1 MSPLAVHP
9 RVLCLHRPCEAAAL
23 AGQLH
28 ARGFAVVQA
37 SSYDD
42 AIAALDRFRPHAVVA
57 DVDLGEA
64 GGLRLLRRIAVPSDT
79 GAHAP
84 LAWVAL
90 SSAEHVPSLPSAGGA
105 LVHTPCPPFVV
116 VTALCRVLAAMAAG
130 RGAAGLALARLLG
143 FARAR
148 APGRRHFVPRPRP
161 IEPDE

>member
-9 RVLCLHRPCEAAAL
+9 RVLCLHRPREAATL
-23 AGQLH
+23 ATQLH
-28 ARGFAVVQA
+28 ARGFAVAQA
-37 SSYDD
+37 YSYDD
-42 AIAALDRFRPHAVVA
+42 AIAALARFRPHAIVA

-64 GGLRLLRRIAVPSDT
+64 GGLQLLRRVATVVD
-79 GAHAP
+79 AHAP

-90 SSAEHVPSLPSAGGA
+90 SSAEQVPSLPRAGGA
-105 LVHTPCPPFVV
+105 LVHTPCPPFVI

-148 APGRRHFVPRPRP
+148 APGRRHFVPRP
-161 IEPDE
+161 